1 MIPEISITS
10 AMDYNSLKQ
19 TYNEY
24 ALLNPG
30 YEIKG

>member
-10 AMDYNSLKQ
+10 ALDYNSLKQ

-24 ALLNPG
+24 TEINPE
-30 YEIKG
+30 YKVKN